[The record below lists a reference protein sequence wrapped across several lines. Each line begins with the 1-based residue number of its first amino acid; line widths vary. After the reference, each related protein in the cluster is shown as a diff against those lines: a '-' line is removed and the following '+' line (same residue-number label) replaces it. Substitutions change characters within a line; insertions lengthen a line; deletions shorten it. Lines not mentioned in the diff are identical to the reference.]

1 MKCKDVQEQLLF
13 YMENE
18 LSHKESE
25 KIKAHLNEC
34 KECDEKYR
42 LYQKTDKAL
51 QEFGEAVREGLLSIP
66 APPLSL
72 PERPL
77 WTKFWNG
84 FQIPVPLWRTA
95 VVNVIVALAIST
107 FFLGWMHI
115 REPRIEPGSEKGVTA
130 NAAPKPL
137 SSEEI
142 LNFLLH
148 PDPTDPVNIT
158 SVIELIEN
166 NLKDYPDDLALHV
179 KLVELYQAKLKL
191 QSLSQ
196 TERTELEEKLA
207 VERRRTFELLSQ
219 GGYIGGDEN
228 AEK

>member
-84 FQIPVPLWRTA
+84 FQIPIPLWGTA
-95 VVNVIVALAIST
+95 AVSIAVTLAIVIFSGINPLIG
-107 FFLGWMHI
+107 LGPT
-115 REPRIEPGSEKGVTA
+115 RGVHEIG
-130 NAAPKPL
+130 APSPL
-137 SSEEI
+137 SAEETLKYLI
-142 LNFLLH
+142 H
-148 PDPTDPVNIT
+148 PNLTDPMDLT
-158 SVIELIEN
+158 TTIELIEN
-166 NLKDYPDDLALHV
+166 DLKDYPDDLSLHF
-179 KLVELYQAKLKL
+179 KLLELCQAKLKL
-191 QSLSQ
+191 QSLSP
-196 TERTELEEKLA
+196 TERTKLEEKLA
-207 VERRRTFELLSQ
+207 VERHQTLELLKKID
-219 GGYIGGDEN
+219 YIGGYEN
-228 AEK
+228 VEK